1 MCFLLLSKNFTDG
14 LSLSMTICKP
24 NDIKQ
29 HISSGE
35 KLLGLDIG
43 KKTIGLALSDDTLK
57 IASPA
62 TILYRTKFTPDMV
75 SLLAFADEQNVGGLV
90 LGWPVN
96 MDGSRGSRCDSI
108 RDFAHALLK
117 IRDIP
122 IVFQD
127 ERLSTKAVE
136 SAMVTADMT
145 RAKRA
150 KRRDALAA
158 CWILQS
164 FLDYVHDHHITAD
177 T

>member
-1 MCFLLLSKNFTDG
+1 
-14 LSLSMTICKP
+14 MTICKP
-24 NDIKQ
+24 NDIKL

-43 KKTIGLALSDDTLK
+43 KKTIGLALSDASLK
-57 IASPA
+57 IASPVK
-62 TILYRTKFTPDMV
+62 ILRRTKFTPDVTNM
-75 SLLAFADEQNVGGLV
+75 LAFADAQNVGGLV

-96 MDGSRGSRCDSI
+96 MDGSLGSRCDSI

-136 SAMVTADMT
+136 LAMVAADMT
-145 RAKRA
+145 RARRA

-164 FLDYVHDHHITAD
+164 FLDFLHDHHITAD
-177 T
+177 I

>member
-1 MCFLLLSKNFTDG
+1 
-14 LSLSMTICKP
+14 MTICKP
-24 NDIKQ
+24 NDIKL

-43 KKTIGLALSDDTLK
+43 KKTIGLALSDASLK

-62 TILYRTKFTPDMV
+62 KILYRTKFKSDMAH
-75 SLLAFADEQNVGGLV
+75 LLAFADSQNVGGLV
-90 LGWPVN
+90 LGWPVK
-96 MDGSRGSRCDSI
+96 MDGSLGSRCDSV

-136 SAMVTADMT
+136 SAMVAADMT
-145 RAKRA
+145 RSKRV

-164 FLDYVHDHHITAD
+164 FLDYLHDHHITAD

>member
-1 MCFLLLSKNFTDG
+1 
-14 LSLSMTICKP
+14 MTICKP
-24 NDIKQ
+24 NDIKL
-29 HISSGE
+29 HISSG
-35 KLLGLDIG
+35 KRLLGLDIG
-43 KKTIGLALSDDTLK
+43 KKTIGLALSDAGLK
-57 IASPA
+57 IASPV
-62 TILYRTKFTPDMV
+62 TILYRTKFTPDMAN
-75 SLLAFADEQNVGGLV
+75 LLAFADEQNVGGIV

-96 MDGSRGSRCDSI
+96 MDSSRGSRCDSI

-136 SAMVTADMT
+136 SAMVAADMT
-145 RAKRA
+145 RSKRV

-164 FLDYVHDHHITAD
+164 FLDYLHDNHITAD

>member
-1 MCFLLLSKNFTDG
+1 
-14 LSLSMTICKP
+14 MTICKP
-24 NDIKQ
+24 NDIKL

-43 KKTIGLALSDDTLK
+43 KKTIGLALSDASLQ
-57 IASPA
+57 IASPVK
-62 TILYRTKFTPDMV
+62 IIFRTKFTLDMAN
-75 SLLAFADEQNVGGLV
+75 LLKFADEQNVGGLV

-96 MDGSRGSRCDSI
+96 MDGSLGSRCDSI

-117 IRDIP
+117 IRHIP

-136 SAMVTADMT
+136 LAMVAADMT
-145 RAKRA
+145 RARRA

-164 FLDYVHDHHITAD
+164 FLDYLQDHHITTD
-177 T
+177 Y

>member
-1 MCFLLLSKNFTDG
+1 M
-14 LSLSMTICKP
+14 
-24 NDIKQ
+24 Q
-29 HISSGE
+29 

-43 KKTIGLALSDDTLK
+43 KKTIGLALSDASLK
-57 IASPA
+57 IASPVK
-62 TILYRTKFTPDMV
+62 ILYRTKFTPDMN
-75 SLLAFADEQNVGGLV
+75 SLLQLADQQNVGGLV

-96 MDGSRGSRCDSI
+96 MDGSTGQRCDSV

-117 IRDIP
+117 IRDLP

-136 SAMVTADMT
+136 TAMIAADMT

-150 KRRDALAA
+150 ERRDALAA

-164 FLDYVHDHHITAD
+164 LLDLLHDSHIVGNQTNNRE
-177 T
+177 

>member
-1 MCFLLLSKNFTDG
+1 
-14 LSLSMTICKP
+14 
-24 NDIKQ
+24 
-29 HISSGE
+29 
-35 KLLGLDIG
+35 
-43 KKTIGLALSDDTLK
+43 
-57 IASPA
+57 
-62 TILYRTKFTPDMV
+62 
-75 SLLAFADEQNVGGLV
+75 
-90 LGWPVN
+90 

-127 ERLSTKAVE
+127 ERLSTTAVE
-136 SAMVTADMT
+136 SVMVAADMT

-164 FLDYVHDHHITAD
+164 FLDYLHDHRITAD

>member
-1 MCFLLLSKNFTDG
+1 
-14 LSLSMTICKP
+14 MTICKP
-24 NDIKQ
+24 NDIKL

-43 KKTIGLALSDDTLK
+43 KKTIGLALSDASLK
-57 IASPA
+57 IASPVK
-62 TILYRTKFTPDMV
+62 ILYRKKFTPDMA
-75 SLLAFADEQNVGGLV
+75 SLLAFADSQNVGGLI

-96 MDGSRGSRCDSI
+96 MDGSRGQRCDSI

-117 IRDIP
+117 IRDMP

-136 SAMVTADMT
+136 SAMVAANMT

-150 KRRDALAA
+150 ERRDALAA

-164 FLDYVHDHHITAD
+164 FLDYLHNHHIKAD
-177 T
+177 TQTAP

>member
-1 MCFLLLSKNFTDG
+1 
-14 LSLSMTICKP
+14 MTICKP
-24 NDIKQ
+24 NDIKL

-43 KKTIGLALSDDTLK
+43 KKTIGLALSDASLK
-57 IASPA
+57 IALPVE
-62 TILYRTKFTPDMV
+62 ILYRTKFTPDMAK
-75 SLLAFADEQNVGGLV
+75 LLAFVDEHNVGGLI

-96 MDGSRGSRCDSI
+96 MDGSRGPRCDSI
-108 RDFAHALLK
+108 HDFAHALMK
-117 IRDIP
+117 IRDVP

-127 ERLSTKAVE
+127 ERLSTKVVE
-136 SAMVTADMT
+136 STMIAANVT

-150 KRRDALAA
+150 ERRDALAA

-164 FLDYVHDHHITAD
+164 FLDYLHNHHITAD

>member
-1 MCFLLLSKNFTDG
+1 
-14 LSLSMTICKP
+14 MTICKP
-24 NDIKQ
+24 NDIKL

-43 KKTIGLALSDDTLK
+43 KKTIGLALSDASLR
-57 IASPA
+57 IASPVR
-62 TILYRTKFTPDMV
+62 IVHRTKFTLDMAN
-75 SLLAFADEQNVGGLV
+75 LLTFADEQNVGGLV

-96 MDGSRGSRCDSI
+96 MDGSLGSRCDSI

-122 IVFQD
+122 IFYQD

-136 SAMVTADMT
+136 LAMVAADMT
-145 RAKRA
+145 RARRA

-164 FLDYVHDHHITAD
+164 FLDFLHDHHITAD

>member
-1 MCFLLLSKNFTDG
+1 
-14 LSLSMTICKP
+14 MTICKP

-29 HISSGE
+29 HISYGE

-43 KKTIGLALSDDTLK
+43 KKTIGLALSDVSLK
-57 IASPA
+57 IASPVK
-62 TILYRTKFTPDMV
+62 ILHRTKFTLDMAN
-75 SLLAFADEQNVGGLV
+75 LLAFADEQNVGGLV

-96 MDGSRGSRCDSI
+96 MDGSQGSRCNSI

-136 SAMVTADMT
+136 LAMVAADMT

-164 FLDYVHDHHITAD
+164 FLDYLHDHYITAD
-177 T
+177 A

>member
-1 MCFLLLSKNFTDG
+1 
-14 LSLSMTICKP
+14 MTICKP
-24 NDIKQ
+24 NDIKL
-29 HISSGE
+29 HISPGE

-43 KKTIGLALSDDTLK
+43 KKTIGLALSDASLK
-57 IASPA
+57 IASPVK
-62 TILYRTKFTPDMV
+62 ILHRTKFTPDMA
-75 SLLAFADEQNVGGLV
+75 SLLAFADEQNVSGFV
-90 LGWPVN
+90 LGWPLNV
-96 MDGSRGSRCDSI
+96 DGSSGSRCDSI

-136 SAMVTADMT
+136 SAMVAADVT

-164 FLDYVHDHHITAD
+164 FLDYLHSHHITAD